1 MKDVNGN
8 RRRRSSCRV
17 RRSAPALRSTWRG
30 LETWHGRD
38 GVTLA
43 DERARQQGTQTS
55 TYTGA
60 PVLDPTCE
68 RAVVKFRRATRL
80 LIVGERHLRRMLASY
95 SSYYN
100 ESRTHLA
107 LEKDAPLR
115 RAIQRCGA
123 IITTPILSGL
133 HHRYVRI

>member
-1 MKDVNGN
+1 MS
-8 RRRRSSCRV
+8 RETHV
-17 RRSAPALRSTWRG
+17 RF
-30 LETWHGRD
+30 
-38 GVTLA
+38 
-43 DERARQQGTQTS
+43 
-55 TYTGA
+55 
-60 PVLDPTCE
+60 CE
-68 RAVVKFRRATRL
+68 RAVVKFHRATRL

-100 ESRTHLA
+100 ETRTHLA

>member
-1 MKDVNGN
+1 MRQGECAHY
-8 RRRRSSCRV
+8 RREC
-17 RRSAPALRSTWRG
+17 
-30 LETWHGRD
+30 
-38 GVTLA
+38 
-43 DERARQQGTQTS
+43 
-55 TYTGA
+55 
-60 PVLDPTCE
+60 LDH
-68 RAVVKFRRATRL
+68 V
-80 LIVGERHLRRMLASY
+80 LIVGERHLRQMLASY

>member
-1 MKDVNGN
+1 MS
-8 RRRRSSCRV
+8 RETHV
-17 RRSAPALRSTWRG
+17 RF
-30 LETWHGRD
+30 
-38 GVTLA
+38 
-43 DERARQQGTQTS
+43 
-55 TYTGA
+55 
-60 PVLDPTCE
+60 CE
-68 RAVVKFRRATRL
+68 RAVVKFHRATRL